1 MVDTTDRLDRDVAIV
16 DEKGN
21 PSFHFQRKWQAA
33 IEANADAIAAIS
45 ASGVADGDKGDI
57 TVSGGGTV
65 WTVDGVT
72 SSNISDFDSAVRAQ
86 VEAELVAGA
95 NITITPSGS
104 GSDLQLTIAGTGG
117 GSGTTITSGATT
129 VNFGAFPGASDASV
143 TITGQTGI
151 LAGSKVKAYIIATA
165 TSDHSADEHWLET
178 IDVKAGNIVAGT
190 GFTIYAKNT
199 NMLCEPVAEQWAGT
213 RLAGP
218 GTGVNQIRP
227 DNGGGKGTRLYGEF
241 TVAWEWF

>member
-1 MVDTTDRLDRDVAIV
+1 MVDRLDRDVAIV

-21 PSFHFQRKWQAA
+21 PSFHFQRKWQAT
-33 IEANADAIAAIS
+33 IESQADAIAAIE
-45 ASGVADGDKGDI
+45 ASGIADGDKGDI

-72 SSNISDFDSAVRAQ
+72 SSGISDFDSAVRAQ

-117 GSGTTITSGATT
+117 GSGTTITSGAT
-129 VNFGAFPGASDASV
+129 VVDFGAFPGASDTSV

-165 TSDHSADEHWLET
+165 TADHTADEHWLET
-178 IDVKAGNIVAGT
+178 IDVKAGSIVAGT

-199 NMLCEPVAEQWAGT
+199 NQLNEPVLEQWANT

-218 GTGVNQIRP
+218 GTGVKQIRP
-227 DNGGGKGTRLYGEF
+227 NNGGGTGTRLYGQF
-241 TVAWEWF
+241 TVAWEWY

>member
-1 MVDTTDRLDRDVAIV
+1 MPSLRTRVASIV
-16 DEKGN
+16 SAASATFTAAYEAKLNGIQAGATVNSSDATLLSRANHTG
-21 PSFHFQRKWQAA
+21 SQAA
-33 IEANADAIAAIS
+33 S
-45 ASGVADGDKGDI
+45 
-57 TVSGGGTV
+57 T
-65 WTVDGVT
+65 
-72 SSNISDFDSAVRAQ
+72 ISDFT
-86 VEAELVAGA
+86 EASQDVVGAMVAAAGGSYNDGA
-95 NITITPSGS
+95 GTITLPG
-104 GSDLQLTIAGTGG
+104 AGG
-117 GSGTTITSGATT
+117 GTTITSGATT

-178 IDVKAGNIVAGT
+178 IDVMAGNIVPGT

-199 NMLCEPVAEQWAGT
+199 NMLSEPVAEQWAGT

-218 GTGVNQIRP
+218 GTGVKQIRP

-241 TVAWEWF
+241 TVAWEWY